1 MLLDEVEKAHP
12 RVFDLYLQLFDEG
25 RITDAK
31 GRTADAGNC
40 IIIMTSNIR
49 GAKTRNLGFGAQ
61 DNPIEEEFPDL
72 KKFFRPELLN
82 RIDEQILFR
91 ELDKDDIRCILT
103 AILDEV
109 RRNLH
114 ARHNVGLT
122 VTPEVV
128 DYLAENGY
136 SPEYGVRELR
146 RVVER
151 ELETKIAERLMGE
164 LETPAE
170 LTVVLRGGNVVIA

>member
-1 MLLDEVEKAHP
+1 LSACRENISAISSH
-12 RVFDLYLQLFDEG
+12 
-25 RITDAK
+25 A
-31 GRTADAGNC
+31 
-40 IIIMTSNIR
+40 IR

-61 DNPIEEEFPDL
+61 ENPTEEEFPDL

-103 AILDEV
+103 AILNDIC
-109 RRNLH
+109 RNLH

-128 DYLAENGY
+128 DYLAEKGY

-151 ELETKIAERLMGE
+151 ELETRIAERLMGE
-164 LETPAE
+164 SEPPE
-170 LTVVLRGGNVVIA
+170 